1 MKPLV
6 AIVGRPNVGK
16 STLFNRLSTRK
27 KAIVLNEPGVT
38 RDRNYADCKWKNREF
53 IMIDTGGFEP
63 VSRDTLLVQMREQ
76 ALLAMEEADAILF
89 LMDGR
94 EGLTPADLEI
104 TGMLRKVEKPVL
116 YGINKMDTEKQDPL
130 LLDFYRIGADRLYPL
145 SAEHGLGIGPLM
157 DDLVDAL
164 PPQEKAEGR
173 EEEEDRIRIAVIGKP
188 NVGKSS
194 LVNRILG
201 FERTIVSETPG
212 TTRDAIDT
220 PFELSGKKYVLIDT
234 AGIRRKSRISRT
246 LEKYTVM
253 EAIATLN
260 RSDIAL
266 LLIDGQEGI
275 TEQDAKIAGIAFER
289 GVAPIIVVNKWD
301 LVEKD
306 ERTMGQFALKIKDT
320 LKFLDFAPILSVSA
334 VTGQRVLRIFEVI
347 DGVFG
352 EYTKRIP
359 TGELNRKIEE
369 MTAAFPPPL
378 LKGKRNPVYFGT
390 QFAVKPPS
398 FVLFVRDPSAVHFSY
413 ERYLAN
419 RIREAF
425 DLKQVPIRLV
435 FRKKSREGRK

>member
-16 STLFNRLSTRK
+16 STLFNRLSTAK

-38 RDRNYADCKWKNREF
+38 RDRNYGDCKWKNREF

-63 VSRDTLLVQMREQ
+63 VSRDALLVQMREQ

-104 TGMLRKVEKPVL
+104 VGMLRKVEKPVL
-116 YGINKMDTEKQDPL
+116 YGINKLDTEKQDPL

-145 SAEHGLGIGPLM
+145 SAEHGLGIAPIM

-164 PPQEKAEGR
+164 PPREQAEGK
-173 EEEEDRIRIAVIGKP
+173 EEEKDRIRIAVIGKP

-234 AGIRRKSRISRT
+234 AGIRRKSRISLK

-253 EAIATLN
+253 EAIAALN

-306 ERTMGQFALKIKDT
+306 ERTMGQYALKIKDT

-359 TGELNRKIEE
+359 TGELNRKMEE
-369 MTAAFPPPL
+369 ITAAFPPPL
-378 LKGKRNPVYFGT
+378 LRGRRNPVYFGT

-398 FVLFVRDPSAVHFSY
+398 FVFFVRDPSAVHFSY

-425 DLKQVPIRLV
+425 DLGRVPIRLI
-435 FRKKSREGRK
+435 FRKKAREGRK